1 MLVVQALSLRRAAT
15 RLAAVVV
22 VQGQRVLTAPQAT
35 SAGTVVQ
42 GLLHL
47 LQAARLSEPVVAV
60 ALAHQPPEPHQ
71 VVGVQAQ
78 HPVLQHPARQTPE
91 AGAAQVATAR
101 AALAVAES

>member
-1 MLVVQALSLRRAAT
+1 MLVVQASLLRRAAT
-15 RLAAVVV
+15 RLAVVEAVQV
-22 VQGQRVLTAPQAT
+22 QRVVTAPQAT

-42 GLLHL
+42 GPLHL

-91 AGAAQVATAR
+91 AGAAQVA
-101 AALAVAES
+101 AATVATAVAES